1 MKRLIAFICAVAVA
15 VIFPFSAAAK
25 SVSSSEH
32 GVEIDFPDD
41 YIVLTTGNLSKNGE
55 FVESIGHSKES
66 LRKAMNNG
74 NIIFYA
80 ANQNNT
86 KQLHVKS
93 WTTDFSE
100 RIGELSGLGDESREA
115 TLQSIKNILVSDGH
129 QVLFSNIFSHDN
141 CLYLKLAV
149 FVDGDNPFC
158 YIQYITV
165 TGGSFYSLVY
175 YNAHGYLTVTEQKEA
190 DAVLSKMRIIAKSD
204 GGGIGAVTVIE
215 IVLILALIVAALVV
229 MFLIIRS
236 FIMDILGKRVE
247 PEVIPDRI
255 KIKRK

>member
-15 VIFPFSAAAK
+15 VVFPFSVAAK
-25 SVSSSEH
+25 TVSSSEY
-32 GVEIDFPDD
+32 GVEIDFSDD
-41 YIVLTTGNLSKNGE
+41 YIVLTTGNLSKNAE

-80 ANQNNT
+80 ANQSNT
-86 KQLHVKS
+86 KQFHVKS

-100 RIGELSGLGDESREA
+100 RIGELAGLGDESREA
-115 TLQSIKNILVSDGH
+115 TLESIKKILVGEGH

-149 FVDGDNPFC
+149 FVDGSNPFC

-175 YNAHGYLTVTEQKEA
+175 YNAHSYLTVTEQKEA
-190 DAVLSKMRIIAKSD
+190 DDVLSKMRITAKSD
-204 GGGIGAVTVIE
+204 GGGISAVTVIE
-215 IVLILALIVAALVV
+215 IVLIIILIVAALAV

-236 FIMDILGKRVE
+236 FIMDILGKRIE

>member
-1 MKRLIAFICAVAVA
+1 MKRLIAFICAIAVA

-41 YIVLTTGNLSKNGE
+41 YIVLTTG
-55 FVESIGHSKES
+55 
-66 LRKAMNNG
+66 KAMNNG